1 MLKRLSRNAHEL
13 DDWLHL
19 HVGRA
24 YVAILG
30 WGLVASIIG
39 SLRVLNHTLSRG
51 GLGLGTIAVLVFQSA
66 LLVNQLAQWHELRER
81 RQRAK
86 AADGRAAPGVGIP
99 RSVGQ
104 E

>member
-1 MLKRLSRNAHEL
+1 
-13 DDWLHL
+13 
-19 HVGRA
+19 
-24 YVAILG
+24 
-30 WGLVASIIG
+30 
-39 SLRVLNHTLSRG
+39 
-51 GLGLGTIAVLVFQSA
+51 LGTIAVLVFQSA